1 MITATHNR
9 QAVAVKRRAT
19 TIPERRRPEARD
31 DASDEVFRDEKRV
44 RTRRSAEDVGEQ
56 HKVRHIVIN

>member
-1 MITATHNR
+1 MITTTHNR
-9 QAVAVKRRAT
+9 QATAIKRRVA

-44 RTRRSAEDVGEQ
+44 RTRRSAEELNNTQ
-56 HKVRHIVIN
+56 VRRIVIN